1 MENELAAV
9 RTNAW
14 LEKRLLQ
21 LREKYFSDVEV
32 ENTLIVQF
40 GRKARTRF
48 GSITSKK
55 IQGEATLASLIT
67 INGLFV
73 DPEVPDYVIDATLV
87 HEFIHYTHGFHSPRR
102 QMFEHPHRGGV
113 IRREFEARGAEHLE
127 DKQNTWVQSHYK
139 EYLQRHMPMRR
150 RVIRRRR
157 SFWR

>member
-1 MENELAAV
+1 MENSPAAA
-9 RTNAW
+9 RDNAW
-14 LEKRLLQ
+14 LEKRLRS
-21 LREKYFSDVEV
+21 LREQYFSDVAV

-48 GSITSKK
+48 GSITSKR
-55 IQGEATLASLIT
+55 IPGEPTLASLIT
-67 INGLFV
+67 INGLFI

-113 IRREFEARGAEHLE
+113 IRKEFEARGAEHLE
-127 DKQNTWVQSHYK
+127 DRQNEWVKTKYK
-139 EYLQRHMPMRR
+139 EYLQNHMRPRR